1 MFAEAKKKSDLKK
14 AEIDKKIKKLFE
26 TDALACQTIEWP
38 AMLEMTEEEK
48 DTEDELRGMN

>member
-14 AEIDKKIKKLFE
+14 AEIDKMISKLFNKE
-26 TDALACQTIEWP
+26 ALSCQTIEWP

-48 DTEDELRGMN
+48 DNEDEMRGMN